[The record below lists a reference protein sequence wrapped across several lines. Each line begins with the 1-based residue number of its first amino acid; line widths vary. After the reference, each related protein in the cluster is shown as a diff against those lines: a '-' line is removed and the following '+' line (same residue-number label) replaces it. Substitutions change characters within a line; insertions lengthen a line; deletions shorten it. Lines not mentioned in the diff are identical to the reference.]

1 MTTPTRH
8 GARELAVVEWLLR
21 GAAVLA
27 AAAAL
32 WMLLGANGFGL
43 VSSYGRPG
51 APSDASLVMNERV
64 THRGGRRAGD
74 RARSQPAAR
83 VARAALRRR
92 RDVRPARPEPRRGGR
107 ARPTSRCSSGTRPA
121 PQRWAW
127 LLVRAVPAAFA
138 AIGLWLLADLTRSAR
153 RGSPF
158 TRRNVHRLMV
168 LTSLVAAGGLI
179 GDWGAAAVRFWV
191 IDSSDLGS
199 LVSPGGEMS
208 FAFLGVVLLLGV
220 VTEVWR
226 RGVAMREDLDGPGVS
241 GSRATATATGS
252 PAGSTR
258 CSRSAA
264 SRSPSSRRASGSRWS
279 TSACSRTTGRGRSA
293 SRRSPRSARRST
305 ASRATS

>member
-1 MTTPTRH
+1 MTTPTRQ
-8 GARELAVVEWLLR
+8 GANELAVVEWLLR

-32 WMLLGANGFGL
+32 WMLLGANGLGL

-64 THRGGRRAGD
+64 TIEGEAGLATVRAANQQLGSLEQRSDAVAASGRRGPNLAEVEG
-74 RARSQPAAR
+74 PT
-83 VARAALRRR
+83 
-92 RDVRPARPEPRRGGR
+92 DVTVQFWS
-107 ARPTSRCSSGTRPA
+107 PTG

-127 LLVRAVPAAFA
+127 LLVRVVPAAFA
-138 AIGLWLLADLTRSAR
+138 AIGLWLLAALTRSAH

-158 TRRNVHRLMV
+158 TRRNVHRLML

-179 GDWGAAAVRFWV
+179 GDWGAALVRMWL

-199 LVSPGGEMS
+199 LVSPGAELS

-226 RGVAMREDLDGPGVS
+226 RGVAMREDLDGLV
-241 GSRATATATGS
+241 
-252 PAGSTR
+252 
-258 CSRSAA
+258 
-264 SRSPSSRRASGSRWS
+264 
-279 TSACSRTTGRGRSA
+279 
-293 SRRSPRSARRST
+293 
-305 ASRATS
+305 